1 MALYNVRAIVVGVQ
15 AFGDADKSVTIFTRE
30 RGTVRAI
37 AFGCRR
43 PRSPLAASMQMLL
56 TLDVQL
62 SEGKKVDT
70 VRQANI
76 VRVPRKLTEDLTAM
90 AYASFVAEFV
100 REFLPEGQPDERA
113 YETLSQ
119 VLEAFETRNPRVT
132 ALAAVW
138 QLLEFTG
145 MQLSLERCIRCSR
158 KLEGD
163 ARFHEGAGG
172 AICNDCEAPPGA
184 EPFPK
189 RVRMLILRLRDLDW
203 KDETPLK
210 ITVKDLLEAERI
222 LLNHVRNLL
231 GRELN
236 ALRFIRQ
243 LL

>member
-1 MALYNVRAIVVGVQ
+1 MALYNVRAIVVGMT
-15 AFGDADKSVTIFTRE
+15 AFGDADKSVTLFTRE

-43 PRSPLAASMQMLL
+43 PRSPLAASMQLLL
-56 TLDVQL
+56 TLDMQL
-62 SEGKKVDT
+62 AEGGKVDT
-70 VRQANI
+70 VKQANI

-100 REFLPEGQPDERA
+100 REFLPEGQPDPQA
-113 YETLSQ
+113 YETLSM

-145 MQLSLERCIRCSR
+145 MQLSVERCIRCSR
-158 KLEGD
+158 KIEGD

-172 AICNDCEAPPGA
+172 AICESCEALPGT
-184 EPFPK
+184 EPFPES
-189 RVRMLILRLRDLDW
+189 VRRLILRLRDLDW
-203 KDETPLK
+203 KDESPLR
-210 ITVKDLLEAERI
+210 ITVKDLLEAERL
-222 LLNHVRNLL
+222 LLNHIHHLL

-243 LL
+243 L